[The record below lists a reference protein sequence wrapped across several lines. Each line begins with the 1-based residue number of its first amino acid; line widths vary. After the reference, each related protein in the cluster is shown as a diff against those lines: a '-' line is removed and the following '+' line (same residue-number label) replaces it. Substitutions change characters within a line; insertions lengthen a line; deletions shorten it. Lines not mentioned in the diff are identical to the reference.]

1 MDQVGSVDL
10 YQPEGRPR
18 SSFPFVSGWAKRPS
32 NRVQPS
38 KAYWL
43 VVSE

>member
-10 YQPEGRPR
+10 FQPEGRLR

-38 KAYWL
+38 MVNRI
-43 VVSE
+43 VVAE